1 MIQTP
6 FELAGISRNTGEH
19 ILSTQYKCI
28 MYSKKKE
35 LHTAESLLW
44 TVVNLPGNCP
54 VISNIFYH
62 DGVSVIEAS
71 FTIAR
76 TRK

>member
-28 MYSKKKE
+28 MYSKK
-35 LHTAESLLW
+35 
-44 TVVNLPGNCP
+44 
-54 VISNIFYH
+54 
-62 DGVSVIEAS
+62 
-71 FTIAR
+71 R
-76 TRK
+76 TTHC